1 MPNRVTLMQFDNSE
15 KKVKKTRPWVLLAD
29 KVANKAITVGG
40 ILIIAAVLGMMVFLV
55 FETAP
60 LFRGGVI
67 NFTRDYQIEKL
78 SSESTVI
85 SLDEYKTIAAAVG
98 QDGVINLWHAK
109 TGHLLVP
116 TSFDFDGKTST
127 AFAWT
132 IDRLNYAF
140 GFSDGTVR
148 LGRLKYD
155 INILRPEDLP
165 PNLEKLDDSDSTDG
179 RHIYSAI
186 PGKQFR
192 KIGFSVTLQ
201 DAIPLSP
208 DRHAIKA
215 LSYQV
220 TDFGERPMSSV
231 VAIDEIGSAIS
242 VVSESRLN
250 LFTRKLTTKIEKTEL
265 PKLPPEAS
273 ISYILVNDTGSNIFF
288 AEKSGKVYRI
298 FRENS
303 GQPELAEPFRI
314 MPEAI
319 NLDVF
324 GSIYGDRSFVAGGS
338 DGSVRIFFL
347 LNRPDSQARDGMALV
362 EARNLPPQSS
372 GVNKFS
378 PSQNGKTFATGD
390 LNGSLWLRHAI
401 SEKTI
406 LHLGAVS
413 SGVAFKSVAVA
424 PRMDGIIAID
434 MNNRVSFWQ
443 FSAPHPE
450 TSLHTLFGK
459 VWYEGYPEPTYT
471 WQSTGAT
478 DAFEPKVSLVPLIFG
493 TLKGTLYSMLF
504 AVPLALM
511 AAIYTS
517 EFMSSGL
524 RGKIKPVIEIMASIP
539 SVALGFVAAL
549 VMAPVVEN
557 WLAAV
562 ILAFV
567 VAPMF
572 LVICAYLWQTLPPQI
587 AIRLEGAP
595 KLLFIFFGAIGGVY
609 SAMLLGPSFEQLFF
623 GGNLKA
629 WLNGDTGG
637 PIPFIFLLLTPVS
650 ALLCSYAASR
660 FFGHKF
666 RTYLKKIPMPYSA
679 VLDLGR
685 WIALSV
691 VVIVFSYGLAMVL
704 SALGLDPR
712 GSIVGTYVQ
721 RNTLIIAFA
730 MGFAVIPIIYTLAED
745 ALNSVPDQLRS
756 ASLGC
761 GATTW
766 QTAMWVILPTA
777 VSGVFSA
784 VMIGMGRAVGETM
797 IVVMAT
803 GNTPIIDL
811 NIFNGLRA
819 LSANIAVELPEAP
832 KDGSLYRVLFLTGLV
847 LFAMTFVINTV
858 AELVRQYFRKRS
870 MQL

>member
-1 MPNRVTLMQFDNSE
+1 MQFNNSE
-15 KKVKKTRPWVLLAD
+15 KKIKKTRPWVLLAD

-55 FETAP
+55 LETAP
-60 LFRGGVI
+60 LFKGGVI
-67 NFTRDYQIEKL
+67 NFTKDYKIENL
-78 SSESTVI
+78 NSESIAI
-85 SLDEYKTIAAAVG
+85 SLDEYKTIATAVG
-98 QDGVINLWHAK
+98 KGGDITLWHAK
-109 TGHLLVP
+109 TGHLLAP
-116 TSFDFDGKTST
+116 LSFDFGGKSVT
-127 AFAWT
+127 AFTWT
-132 IDRLNYAF
+132 IDRTNYAF
-140 GFSDGTVR
+140 GFADGTVR
-148 LGRLKYD
+148 FGRIKFD
-155 INILRPEDLP
+155 TDILRPEDLP
-165 PNLEKLDDSDSTDG
+165 PNLEKLDESDSTDG
-179 RHIYSAI
+179 RYIYSAI
-186 PGKQFR
+186 PGKQVR
-192 KIGFSVTLQ
+192 KIGVSISLQ
-201 DAIPLSP
+201 DAIQISN
-208 DRHAIKA
+208 DSVAIKA
-215 LSYQV
+215 LNYQM

-231 VAIDEIGSAIS
+231 IAIDESGSS
-242 VVSESRLN
+242 VSVLSESRLN
-250 LFTRKLTTKIEKTEL
+250 LFTRKLTTKTERTDL
-265 PKLPPEAS
+265 PKLPSEAP
-273 ISYILVNDTGSNIFF
+273 IEYVLVNDTGSNIFF
-288 AEKSGKVYRI
+288 AERTGKIYRV
-298 FRENS
+298 FRKDS
-303 GQPELAEPFRI
+303 SQAELAEPFRI
-314 MPEAI
+314 TPEGV

-324 GSIYGDRSFVAGGS
+324 GAIYGDRSFVAGGS

-347 LNRPDSQARDGMALV
+347 LNRPDSQAGDGMALV
-362 EARNLPPQSS
+362 EARILPPQIS

-390 LNGSLWLRHAI
+390 LNGNLWLRHAV

-406 LHLGAVS
+406 LQLGAIS
-413 SGVAFKSVAVA
+413 SGVPFKSVAVA
-424 PRMDGIIAID
+424 PRMDGLIAMD
-434 MNNRVSFWQ
+434 MNNRVTLWQ
-443 FSAPHPE
+443 FSSPHPE

-478 DAFEPKVSLVPLIFG
+478 DAFEPKISLVPLIFG
-493 TLKGTLYSMLF
+493 TLKGTFYSMLF

-557 WLAAV
+557 LLAAV

-572 LVICAYLWQTLPPQI
+572 LVICAYLWQALPPQL

-595 KLLFIFFGAIGGVY
+595 KLFLIFCGTIGGIY
-609 SAMLLGPSFEQLFF
+609 SAVLLGPYFEQLFF

-629 WLNGDTGG
+629 WLNGDVGG
-637 PIPFIFLLLTPVS
+637 SAPFVFLLLLPVS
-650 ALLCSYAASR
+650 GVLCSYTASR
-660 FFGHKF
+660 FLGHKF
-666 RTYLKKIPMPYSA
+666 RTYLRTIPMPYSA
-679 VLDLGR
+679 LLDLVR
-685 WIALSV
+685 WIVLSLV
-691 VVIVFSYGLAMVL
+691 IIVFSYGLALAL
-704 SALGLDPR
+704 SAVGLDPR
-712 GSIVGTYVQ
+712 GNVVGTYVQ

-761 GATTW
+761 GATPW

-777 VSGVFSA
+777 ISGVFSA

-803 GNTPIIDL
+803 GNTPIMDL

-847 LFAMTFVINTV
+847 LFAMTFVINTA

>member
-1 MPNRVTLMQFDNSE
+1 MQFDNSE

-60 LFRGGVI
+60 LFKGGVI
-67 NFTRDYQIEKL
+67 NFTRDYKIENL
-78 SSESTVI
+78 ASEPMVI
-85 SLDEYKTIAAAVG
+85 SLDEYKTIAAAVAK
-98 QDGVINLWHAK
+98 DGAISLWHAK

-116 TSFDFDGKTST
+116 TSFDFAGESVT
-127 AFAWT
+127 AFSWT
-132 IDRLNYAF
+132 IDRSNYAF
-140 GFSDGTVR
+140 GFSDGSVR

-179 RHIYSAI
+179 RHIYSAL

-192 KIGFSVTLQ
+192 KIGVLLTLQ
-201 DAIPLSP
+201 DAIPISR
-208 DRHAIKA
+208 DFHAIKA
-215 LSYQV
+215 LNYQV
-220 TDFGERPMSSV
+220 KDFGERPMSSV
-231 VAIDEIGSAIS
+231 VAVDEFGSAVS

-250 LFTRKLTTKIEKTEL
+250 LFTRKLTTKIERTDF
-265 PKLPPEAS
+265 PKLPSDAS
-273 ISYILVNDTGSNIFF
+273 ISYVLVNDTGSSIFF
-288 AEKSGKVYRI
+288 AEKSGKIYRI
-298 FRENS
+298 FREDS

-314 MPEAI
+314 TPEAV

-324 GSIYGDRSFVAGGS
+324 GAIYGDRSFVAGGS

-347 LNRPDSQARDGMALV
+347 LNRQNSQARDGMALV

-406 LHLGAVS
+406 LQLGAVS
-413 SGVAFKSVAVA
+413 SGVPFKSVAVA
-424 PRMDGIIAID
+424 PRMDGLIAID
-434 MNNRVSFWQ
+434 INNKITFWQ

-478 DAFEPKVSLVPLIFG
+478 DAFEPKISLVPLIFG

-517 EFMSSGL
+517 EFMSLGL
-524 RGKIKPVIEIMASIP
+524 RGKLKPVIEIMASIP

-572 LVICAYLWQTLPPQI
+572 LVICAYLWQALPPQL
-587 AIRLEGAP
+587 ALRLEAAP
-595 KLLFIFFGAIGGVY
+595 KLFLIFC
-609 SAMLLGPSFEQLFF
+609 
-623 GGNLKA
+623 
-629 WLNGDTGG
+629 D
-637 PIPFIFLLLTPVS
+637 
-650 ALLCSYAASR
+650 
-660 FFGHKF
+660 
-666 RTYLKKIPMPYSA
+666 
-679 VLDLGR
+679 
-685 WIALSV
+685 
-691 VVIVFSYGLAMVL
+691 
-704 SALGLDPR
+704 
-712 GSIVGTYVQ
+712 
-721 RNTLIIAFA
+721 
-730 MGFAVIPIIYTLAED
+730 
-745 ALNSVPDQLRS
+745 
-756 ASLGC
+756 
-761 GATTW
+761 
-766 QTAMWVILPTA
+766 
-777 VSGVFSA
+777 
-784 VMIGMGRAVGETM
+784 
-797 IVVMAT
+797 
-803 GNTPIIDL
+803 
-811 NIFNGLRA
+811 
-819 LSANIAVELPEAP
+819 
-832 KDGSLYRVLFLTGLV
+832 
-847 LFAMTFVINTV
+847 
-858 AELVRQYFRKRS
+858 YF
-870 MQL
+870 